1 MNGVVDLTVIQLAS
15 AYIFVILLLF
25 IVKIKGIKRERE
37 ILIASI
43 RMTIQ
48 LMLMGYVLAYVFET
62 KSVVLTFLI
71 IVGMLIF
78 AIFNIYNRIKVSI
91 PHVLKRIIALSMA
104 VGTTL
109 ALLYFMLIVIQ
120 PAPWHEPRYFIPIA
134 GMIIGNSMTGV
145 NLGVQQIIEGFN
157 SKKHVVEA
165 ALMMGA
171 RPQIAAKNIV
181 NNAFDSAIIPTIN
194 SMMGLGIVFL
204 PGLMTGQILAG
215 LSPLT
220 AIGYQIAIMLGI
232 VGSVTLTVIIFLQL
246 GYRSFFNH
254 YCQLKEL

>member
-1 MNGVVDLTVIQLAS
+1 MNDIVDLTLIQLAS
-15 AYIFVILLLF
+15 AYVFVILLFF
-25 IVKIKGIKRERE
+25 IVKIKGVKRERE

-48 LMLMGYVLAYVFET
+48 LMLMGYILAYVFET
-62 KSVVLTFLI
+62 KSIALTILI

-78 AIFNIYNRIKVSI
+78 ATLNIFNRIKVNI
-91 PHVLKRIIALSMA
+91 PQVLKKIIALSMA
-104 VGTTL
+104 AGTTL
-109 ALLYFMLIVIQ
+109 TLLFFMLIVIQ
-120 PAPWHEPRYFIPIA
+120 PSPWHEPRYFIPIA

-157 SKKHVVEA
+157 SKKHIIEA

-171 RPQIAAKNIV
+171 RPQTAAKSIV
-181 NNAFDSAIIPTIN
+181 NHAFDSAIIPTIN

-246 GYRSFFNH
+246 GYRSFFNQ
-254 YCQLKEL
+254 YYQIKEL